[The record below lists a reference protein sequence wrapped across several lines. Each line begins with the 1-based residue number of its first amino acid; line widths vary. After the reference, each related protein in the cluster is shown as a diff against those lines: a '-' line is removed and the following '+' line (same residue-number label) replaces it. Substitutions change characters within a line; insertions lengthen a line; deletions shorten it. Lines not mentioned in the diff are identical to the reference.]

1 MPRPS
6 WFNRPTTYSTCS
18 CGPGH
23 QNKGNNGPDYLCPVC
38 TVHKPVF
45 MFKLVWSNHMH
56 CGLQKA
62 VSKAYLGRLHSSLVP
77 RPPFNTARG
86 GSGNKLFTQQS
97 RPQTPLQHCKRRSA
111 YWGRSHSSL
120 IPRPLFNT
128 ARGGLHIGGVH
139 TVVSSLDPPST
150 LQEEGLGTSYLHS
163 CPKRF

>member
-23 QNKGNNGPDYLCPVC
+23 QDKGNNGTDYLCPVC

-56 CGLQKA
+56 CGLRKA
-62 VSKAYLGRLHSSLVP
+62 VSKAYLGRLHSSLIP
-77 RPPFNTARG
+77 RPP
-86 GSGNKLFTQQS
+86 
-97 RPQTPLQHCKRRSA
+97 
-111 YWGRSHSSL
+111 
-120 IPRPLFNT
+120 FNT

-150 LQEEGLGTSYLHS
+150 LQEEGLGTRLFTQL
-163 CPKRF
+163 P